1 MVGRMRK
8 AIGSYSTSLFLCFLL
23 GYQAISEVSAQETS
37 QTEIESE
44 ATQEP
49 PSASETSSLSD
60 EQPQDGTPLMQ
71 ATDWLSRLAKQ
82 VNLLSFESVFVVTS
96 SGKDAMPYVWR
107 RATIN
112 DGHRIEQLSLLNGPG
127 FEQIAHLGK
136 VSVFEPGFP
145 AYSVK
150 GKHVQSPIPDGF
162 IYNPEAISDGYD
174 AIVMGRNRIAGRM
187 AQQIRVV
194 SKDKTRFG
202 YHLWMDEE
210 SGLLLK
216 LNTYNLEGKLI
227 EQLQVTQLNISN
239 DLDQLFANFNPD
251 QMPENQLPF
260 SHEQTDLAWDISFL
274 PVGMDILKKSLHRI
288 QRTGQL
294 AEYMLLSDGVV
305 DVSVYLIEANPAFNQ
320 KSSWHSGQ
328 NAVVARSDGT
338 VQVTVL
344 GKIPEKTAN
353 LIADSIIAVEETQ

>member
-1 MVGRMRK
+1 M
-8 AIGSYSTSLFLCFLL
+8 YTSRNARIAVIFHFVVLLLLCVNIANAF
-23 GYQAISEVSAQETS
+23 AHNTSKDAAEENASPSEPSQIAEVTPDPSAQLVY
-37 QTEIESE
+37 
-44 ATQEP
+44 AN
-49 PSASETSSLSD
+49 
-60 EQPQDGTPLMQ
+60 
-71 ATDWLSRLAKQ
+71 DWLNRLAEQ
-82 VNLLSFESVFVVTS
+82 TDVLSFESIFVVTS
-96 SGKDAMPYVWR
+96 SGKDAMPYIWR
-107 RATIN
+107 RATIHN
-112 DGHRIEQLSLLNGPG
+112 GHRLEQLSLLNGPG
-127 FEQIAHLGK
+127 FEQIAHQGT

-150 GKHVQSPIPDGF
+150 GEYVQSPIPDAF
-162 IYNPEAISDGYD
+162 IHNPSAILDGYD
-174 AIVMGRNRIAGRM
+174 AIIMGRNRIAGRM
-187 AQQIRVV
+187 AQHIRVV

-202 YHLWMDEE
+202 YHLWMDEA

-239 DLDQLFANFNPD
+239 DLDQLFENFNPD

-260 SHEQTDLAWDISFL
+260 SHKQTDLKWDISFL
-274 PVGMDILKKSLHRI
+274 PLGMNVIQKSLHRI

-305 DVSVYLIEANPAFNQ
+305 DVSVYLFEANPAFDQ
-320 KSSWHSGQ
+320 QSSWHSGQ
-328 NAVVARSDGT
+328 NAVVARSDGR

-353 LIADSIIAVEETQ
+353 QIADSIVVVDEQK